1 MRLFS
6 SIDGE
11 AGVQSLM
18 RHPEV
23 ILLISG
29 DSGIQTQSDCLPS
42 SWLFNT
48 TQDFCLWVEKEV
60 YSIIPFNL
68 INKLYLWI
76 ETWKGSWYMTSL
88 YHSSSCMPS
97 VSSLSTIQ
105 FSSKSHL
112 RGLQDTGSEDKFCGS
127 SPWTFF
133 NLWPIKLQWS
143 LRDLDMPETMKSLY
157 RFKDPSWLLSFRWEI
172 KRG

>member
-23 ILLISG
+23 ILLING

-60 YSIIPFNL
+60 YSL
-68 INKLYLWI
+68 
-76 ETWKGSWYMTSL
+76 
-88 YHSSSCMPS
+88 
-97 VSSLSTIQ
+97 Q
-105 FSSKSHL
+105 F
-112 RGLQDTGSEDKFCGS
+112 DK
-127 SPWTFF
+127 
-133 NLWPIKLQWS
+133 
-143 LRDLDMPETMKSLY
+143 
-157 RFKDPSWLLSFRWEI
+157 
-172 KRG
+172 